1 MPGMLGMLGI
11 GMLLRVGLG
20 KRVNW
25 CVNNAGIWLC
35 WHDRLSAVG
44 CDKNVHAAYLKGFGK
59 SQGCRV
65 HAKYALARTS

>member
-1 MPGMLGMLGI
+1 MPGMPGMLGMLGI

-35 WHDRLSAVG
+35 WQDRLSV
-44 CDKNVHAAYLKGFGK
+44 
-59 SQGCRV
+59 
-65 HAKYALARTS
+65 ALVLSDVTRTCMMSI